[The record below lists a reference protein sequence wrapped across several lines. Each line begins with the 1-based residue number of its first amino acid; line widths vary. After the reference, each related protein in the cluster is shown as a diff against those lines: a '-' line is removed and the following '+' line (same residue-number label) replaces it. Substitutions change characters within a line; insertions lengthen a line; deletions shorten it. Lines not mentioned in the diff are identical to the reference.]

1 LRKSL
6 SQEVPDELIEH
17 QIPAEDA
24 AVIRHERFHHPH
36 PHVQNKMEVLLLKSE
51 KLPHHQIAR
60 IADVCENTVRAYLEE
75 YQHGGIA
82 ALKELHFYKPESSL
96 DVHRDS
102 LESYFQAYPP
112 RTIKEAAFRI
122 KQMTGI
128 SRSLTQVR
136 LFFQRSGLKRRKVA
150 AIPAKA
156 DPDKQ
161 EAFRLEK
168 LEPRLEEARQGRR
181 TVLFVDA
188 AHFVLAPF
196 LGWVW
201 SKVRLFVRA
210 PSGRQ
215 RFNVLG
221 ALHAI
226 THELLTVTNDSYINA
241 QSVCL
246 LLRKLKDQ
254 FDGPITL
261 VLDNAKYQRCALV
274 QEFAAVLG
282 IELLFLPPYSPNL
295 NLIERLWKYTKAGC
309 LHNRYYADFATFSK
323 GITDFLNALP
333 AQHAHNLDS
342 LLTLN
347 FQTFDK
353 ETILLAA

>member
-1 LRKSL
+1 
-6 SQEVPDELIEH
+6 
-17 QIPAEDA
+17 
-24 AVIRHERFHHPH
+24 
-36 PHVQNKMEVLLLKSE
+36 
-51 KLPHHQIAR
+51 
-60 IADVCENTVRAYLEE
+60 
-75 YQHGGIA
+75 
-82 ALKELHFYKPESSL
+82 
-96 DVHRDS
+96 
-102 LESYFQAYPP
+102 
-112 RTIKEAAFRI
+112 
-122 KQMTGI
+122 
-128 SRSLTQVR
+128 
-136 LFFQRSGLKRRKVA
+136 
-150 AIPAKA
+150 
-156 DPDKQ
+156 
-161 EAFRLEK
+161 
-168 LEPRLEEARQGRR
+168 
-181 TVLFVDA
+181 
-188 AHFVLAPF
+188 
-196 LGWVW
+196 VW

-241 QSVCL
+241 QSVCR
-246 LLRKLKDQ
+246 LLRKLKAR
-254 FDGPITL
+254 FEGPITL

-309 LHNRYYADFATFSK
+309 LYNRYYADFATFS
-323 GITDFLNALP
+323 GAISGFLNALP
-333 AQHAHNLDS
+333 HQHAKNLDT